1 MTVFDFTVGL
11 NLGQIKEAQAVAI
24 EEAIKETG
32 FHKLIST
39 PFFLLFDNDDGVQ
52 ITINPQQFNFK
63 IAKGYEQEEI
73 EKQKEI
79 IIKIVEALTGGM
91 TAENCIIRFVNVF
104 ESENEKAYE
113 ALKEKTKFDLSC
125 KQLSD
130 IQTVGYRFLIKENAL
145 YDEFKVEPLLREPD
159 KLFIEGIY
167 NRMNVQP
174 EEAPKVIAEAY
185 NNYKEKEKIFTQL

>member
-1 MTVFDFTVGL
+1 MTGFDFTAEL

-24 EEAIKETG
+24 ENAIKETG
-32 FHKLIST
+32 LHKLIST

-63 IAKGYEQEEI
+63 IAKKYEKEEI
-73 EKQKEI
+73 EKQNETI
-79 IIKIVEALTGGM
+79 VKIAEVLTGGM
-91 TAENCIIRFVNVF
+91 AIENCTIRLVNVF

-113 ALKEKTKFDLSC
+113 ALKEKTTFDLSC
-125 KQLSD
+125 EQLAD
-130 IQTVGYRFLIKENAL
+130 IQTVGYRFLMKTDAF

-159 KLFIEGIY
+159 KLFVEGIY

-185 NNYKEKEKIFTQL
+185 NNYKEKEKIFIQL